1 MVLLFPEERMKDR
14 FFRDKDKEMA
24 IRTWILSVSRMIRQK
39 MLLLIFKLQIIE
51 DKDEES
57 NKKRKSSN
65 LQEVEELNFLLK
77 SGIAL
82 CKLISL
88 IHPQC
93 GIDVDKLEV
102 RMQISISTPHVG
114 IHININ
120 IFVIFMFTDRESK
133 YKKEK
138 YFQVSSS
145 SNSLRCPREILVQA

>member
-1 MVLLFPEERMKDR
+1 MGEILTDEEVGHNEKLFEDTMVLLFPEERMKDR

-24 IRTWILSVSRMIRQK
+24 IRTWILS
-39 MLLLIFKLQIIE
+39 IIE

-57 NKKRKSSN
+57 SKKRKSSN

-102 RMQISISTPHVG
+102 RMQISISTLHVG

-120 IFVIFMFTDRESK
+120 IFVIFMFT
-133 YKKEK
+133 
-138 YFQVSSS
+138 
-145 SNSLRCPREILVQA
+145 